1 MKKQWILLAMLTLG
15 LVLGSADARNRRNQ
29 TRDQASQ
36 PPSATECMTQAGV
49 TEEQLA
55 AMEAIRQAA
64 IAALKEA
71 ESPQKAREI
80 VEEMREDLQSVL
92 TQEQLAAMA
101 NCMRPKEPLNCMDQL
116 DLTQLQMEEIAAIR
130 EAAIAAIKEAESPQK
145 ARDIIEQMHQAIEDV
160 LTPEQLEILRQCLRP
175 DKPVNCMDQIGLT
188 ADQIAAIDALRDAAM
203 EELKEAE
210 TREEV
215 RAIMDQLYDD
225 IMSVLTD
232 EQIAALQECRDAQ
245 RPGGPGGPG
254 PRR

>member
-1 MKKQWILLAMLTLG
+1 MRKQWILLAILTVG
-15 LVLGSADARNRRNQ
+15 LVLGSADARIRRNR

-55 AMEAIRQAA
+55 AMEAIRRAA

-71 ESPQKAREI
+71 GTPQEAREI
-80 VEEMREDLQSVL
+80 IEQLREDLQSVL

-116 DLTQLQMEEIAAIR
+116 DLTAVQIEAIAAIR

-145 ARDIIEQMHQAIEDV
+145 ARDIIERMHQAIEGV
-160 LTPEQLEILRQCLRP
+160 LTPEQLALLRQCLRP
-175 DKPVNCMDQIGLT
+175 DKPVNCMNQIGLT
-188 ADQIAAIDALRDAAM
+188 AEQIAAIDALRDVAM

-215 RAIMDQLYDD
+215 RAIMDRLYDD
-225 IMSVLTD
+225 IMSMLTN
-232 EQIAALQECRDAQ
+232 EQLEALQACRDAQ
-245 RPGGPGGPG
+245 RPGPGPGPG
-254 PRR
+254 PRG